1 MCRLLGKAR
10 LWRWRG
16 MDMREAA
23 SRWEQQVGRGVQAQ
37 AWRPRGPWAA
47 HEARTS
53 GVPNQSEPPG
63 CDLAAMCV
71 AHSLPRAGGCGAA
84 WLAGAHRA
92 GRLPR
97 VPQMRHHLPARL
109 ESLSAARLEA
119 DATLAAAKREGRVDV
134 AVGYAARSEV
144 QLTYVDVERSLKAGR
159 QHLLAPGKRQDVPVH
174 HASSN
179 CAVPWRS
186 DLLAS
191 LLRCWPTT
199 ALARAATT
207 WGEATARQRCIPN
220 ARIRTWASS
229 GR

>member
-159 QHLLAPGKRQDVPVH
+159 QHLLAPGKRTSRCTTPRPTARCH
-174 HASSN
+174 GA
-179 CAVPWRS
+179 
-186 DLLAS
+186 LT
-191 LLRCWPTT
+191 CWPRCC
-199 ALARAATT
+199 AAGPPQLWRVQQQHGGKQPRGSAVSRMRASVRGRAAA
-207 WGEATARQRCIPN
+207 G
-220 ARIRTWASS
+220 
-229 GR
+229 

>member
-109 ESLSAARLEA
+109 ESLSAARVPAPHAQLFVHSP
-119 DATLAAAKREGRVDV
+119 DAMPLTRPPPRRCACCSSWRRTPRWRPPRGRG
-134 AVGYAARSEV
+134 AWTWPWGTRRAARCS
-144 QLTYVDVERSLKAGR
+144 
-159 QHLLAPGKRQDVPVH
+159 
-174 HASSN
+174 
-179 CAVPWRS
+179 
-186 DLLAS
+186 
-191 LLRCWPTT
+191 
-199 ALARAATT
+199 
-207 WGEATARQRCIPN
+207 
-220 ARIRTWASS
+220 
-229 GR
+229 